1 MPNGISP
8 NPLNPISQV
17 YLDQVAKVKKAEL
30 EKDIE
35 RWTTKEEV
43 VNEIIDPKGARRQDA
58 AKPKKETPLTPEQK
72 AKRDKANK
80 LIDKEYYR
88 PNPKEYPTMWKKRVD
103 EEKKTLPK
111 IKMYR
116 QAGNLARKGD
126 PESMKKQTKIVSTLN
141 KETSKGYKDAALAK
155 LRDGGSPKHQTQE
168 DYKKL
173 PVAKMAK
180 KISDKSFKSGQ
191 SGVSTKSA
199 EQTGK
204 MIGVLDTHDP
214 QRSKAKS
221 KIKEDKAFDTV
232 VANLRKQHG
241 KDSVITKDNPPKPP
255 TEAEKKAYAA
265 HKAKIAAQDTRDDL
279 EKSSQGRYSRKYSN
293 VGSD

>member
-1 MPNGISP
+1 MSGGISK
-8 NPLNPISQV
+8 NPLNDISQV
-17 YLDQVAKVKKAEL
+17 YLDTVAKVKDAEV
-30 EKDIE
+30 KQDIE
-35 RWTTKEEV
+35 RWGQTQKESQ
-43 VNEIIDPKGARRQDA
+43 DP
-58 AKPKKETPLTPEQK
+58 T
-72 AKRDKANK
+72 AN
-80 LIDKEYYR
+80 
-88 PNPKEYPTMWKKRVD
+88 
-103 EEKKTLPK
+103 
-111 IKMYR
+111 
-116 QAGNLARKGD
+116 
-126 PESMKKQTKIVSTLN
+126 
-141 KETSKGYKDAALAK
+141 
-155 LRDGGSPKHQTQE
+155 KHQTQE

-221 KIKEDKAFDTV
+221 KIKEDRAFDSV

-293 VGSD
+293 AGSD

>member
-1 MPNGISP
+1 
-8 NPLNPISQV
+8 
-17 YLDQVAKVKKAEL
+17 
-30 EKDIE
+30 
-35 RWTTKEEV
+35 
-43 VNEIIDPKGARRQDA
+43 
-58 AKPKKETPLTPEQK
+58 
-72 AKRDKANK
+72 
-80 LIDKEYYR
+80 
-88 PNPKEYPTMWKKRVD
+88 RVD

-221 KIKEDKAFDTV
+221 KIKESNWRYDFLENDAYKTT
-232 VANLRKQHG
+232 VANLKKQFG
-241 KDSVITKDNPPKPP
+241 DGVLASKQDFDNL
-255 TEAEKKAYAA
+255 KKQNA
-265 HKAKIAAQDTRDDL
+265 
-279 EKSSQGRYSRKYSN
+279 SQP
-293 VGSD
+293 